1 MRTHLDRV
9 RHAALSC
16 ARAFPVVLAISLGA
30 CTTADLRPRE
40 SLPPEDTAQSALIGG
55 SYTFER
61 PEVGSIS
68 IGGGGCTATLVGPRL
83 VVTAA
88 HCIDY
93 VTRETVGNYGTFE
106 IRRFAGDRQVY
117 RVQRMAAFM
126 AAREV
131 IGPDDVAILQLATAV
146 PADIATPAGL
156 VTTEPARGTPVTI
169 YGYGCQRRG
178 GGGSFSKQSIRYR
191 WGDTTAAL
199 CPGDSG
205 GPTMAADGLVIAT
218 NSGYYGGS
226 SGPDEF
232 GRVYRVRTRIDAVIA
247 RWGETLGTGSPMTP
261 PMSVDAGAT
270 DAGMGGERPDA
281 FTPPAE
287 PPPPGASPCDRPT
300 CEEATAVMGCGWCDA
315 TGRGIRIGA
324 MAEALEPCPSGYR
337 VDPSDCGG
345 AARSTCGPW
354 SGISQFTCRR
364 GRTQFVRCDEGGV
377 PQFLTCPA
385 GYLCNAGS
393 TERRCF
399 LTR

>member
-9 RHAALSC
+9 RHAAPSC

-117 RVQRMAAFM
+117 RVQRMASFM

-156 VTTEPARGTPVTI
+156 VTTEPA
-169 YGYGCQRRG
+169 
-178 GGGSFSKQSIRYR
+178 
-191 WGDTTAAL
+191 
-199 CPGDSG
+199 
-205 GPTMAADGLVIAT
+205 
-218 NSGYYGGS
+218 
-226 SGPDEF
+226 
-232 GRVYRVRTRIDAVIA
+232 
-247 RWGETLGTGSPMTP
+247 GE
-261 PMSVDAGAT
+261 
-270 DAGMGGERPDA
+270 
-281 FTPPAE
+281 
-287 PPPPGASPCDRPT
+287 
-300 CEEATAVMGCGWCDA
+300 
-315 TGRGIRIGA
+315 
-324 MAEALEPCPSGYR
+324 
-337 VDPSDCGG
+337 
-345 AARSTCGPW
+345 
-354 SGISQFTCRR
+354 
-364 GRTQFVRCDEGGV
+364 
-377 PQFLTCPA
+377 
-385 GYLCNAGS
+385 
-393 TERRCF
+393 
-399 LTR
+399 